1 MRNKVYRTAP
11 FHGPDTD
18 PGGQP
23 TLWYWTYETFG
34 DNPQQ
39 GLIRAQEVA
48 TSFQM
53 GSLVSPAL
61 SAAEGI
67 EKLIELEKAAHA
79 DPDMRPANDR
89 DYETFKQLGHQYH
102 DTLPYQQHP
111 AYVLKQHQERLKAHA
126 KAAKP
131 MKLQARQ
138 KGPAPK

>member
-34 DNPQQ
+34 DNPHN
-39 GLIRAQEVA
+39 GIISMQEVA

-53 GSLVSPAL
+53 GSPISPAL
-61 SAAEGI
+61 SASEGI

-79 DPDMRPANDR
+79 YPDMRPANDR
-89 DYETFKQLGHQYH
+89 DYETLKQLGYRYH
-102 DTLPYQQHP
+102 ETLPYQQHP
-111 AYVLKQHQERLKAHA
+111 TYVLQQQQAHLRAIA

-131 MKLQARQ
+131 MMPKARQ
-138 KGPAPK
+138 TGPAPK